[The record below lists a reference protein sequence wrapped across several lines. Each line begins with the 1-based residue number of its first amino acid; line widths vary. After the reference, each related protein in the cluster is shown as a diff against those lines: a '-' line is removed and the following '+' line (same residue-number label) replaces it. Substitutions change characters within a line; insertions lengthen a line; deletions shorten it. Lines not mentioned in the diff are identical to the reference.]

1 MSVQASQSGRRGRAG
16 ESRRM
21 GRLYL
26 AAFALFLAVYGLT
39 SQRGPSW
46 QDGGMFQWRILNFD
60 LVGRLGLALSHP
72 TLIAV
77 GKVFSWIPLGR
88 LAWRLNMVSAVFGA
102 IAVANVTLLVRR
114 LVPDRPL
121 AAWVAGGV
129 LGVAHTMW
137 WLATMCE
144 CQTMFLA
151 FFTLELNLLVWLVRR
166 PRIWVA
172 GLLGLASGLAWATHN
187 FALLAL
193 PAYGLIVLGLCVR
206 RSLKWRALALM
217 IACWLVG
224 AAPLLWLMAQQA
236 AGGGIVAAVDSALF
250 GGGYHGSVLAL
261 RARSVMMGGGYVLY
275 NFPNLALPL
284 MLVGLWRM
292 RGKLPLALTCALGWF
307 ALIYF
312 VFAIRYDVPD
322 QFSFFLPFYA
332 MVAVLAGLGLGWL
345 RREDTR
351 RRVGRAAAITIV
363 ITPLV
368 YLVAPMVWKA
378 LDLPIPGRKDLLHR
392 DPVSYWQQPWKHFE
406 DSADRFARDALNEV
420 PRGSTILA
428 DSTAYH
434 PLKWQQRV
442 AGLRADVNVRP
453 LGYATPES
461 MPVGTENVFVVSD
474 LPGYF
479 PRWLGKV
486 ATLRRDRDNGE
497 VLFSVVWN
505 EGRGPEPDDPE
516 GQP

>member
-1 MSVQASQSGRRGRAG
+1 
-16 ESRRM
+16 M

-284 MLVGLWRM
+284 MLV
-292 RGKLPLALTCALGWF
+292 T
-307 ALIYF
+307 
-312 VFAIRYDVPD
+312 
-322 QFSFFLPFYA
+322 
-332 MVAVLAGLGLGWL
+332 LGLL
-345 RREDTR
+345 AAR
-351 RRVGRAAAITIV
+351 RRQ
-363 ITPLV
+363 
-368 YLVAPMVWKA
+368 
-378 LDLPIPGRKDLLHR
+378 
-392 DPVSYWQQPWKHFE
+392 S
-406 DSADRFARDALNEV
+406 S
-420 PRGSTILA
+420 
-428 DSTAYH
+428 
-434 PLKWQQRV
+434 
-442 AGLRADVNVRP
+442 
-453 LGYATPES
+453 
-461 MPVGTENVFVVSD
+461 
-474 LPGYF
+474 
-479 PRWLGKV
+479 
-486 ATLRRDRDNGE
+486 
-497 VLFSVVWN
+497 
-505 EGRGPEPDDPE
+505 
-516 GQP
+516 